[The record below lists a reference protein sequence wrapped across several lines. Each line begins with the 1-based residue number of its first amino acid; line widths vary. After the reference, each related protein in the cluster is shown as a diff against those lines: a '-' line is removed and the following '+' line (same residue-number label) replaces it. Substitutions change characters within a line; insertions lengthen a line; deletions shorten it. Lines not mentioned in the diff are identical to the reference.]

1 LIGFYS
7 SYGSVYE
14 NKLVYLFIFGFTGNN
29 KKLVLSVKNY
39 M

>member
-14 NKLVYLFIFGFTGNN
+14 NKLVYLFIFGFAGNN
-29 KKLVLSVKNY
+29 KKLALSVKNY
-39 M
+39 L